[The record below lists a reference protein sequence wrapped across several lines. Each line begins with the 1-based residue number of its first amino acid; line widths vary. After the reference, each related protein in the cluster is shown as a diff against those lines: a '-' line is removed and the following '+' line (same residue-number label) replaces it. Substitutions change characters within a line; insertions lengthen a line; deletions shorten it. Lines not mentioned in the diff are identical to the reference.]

1 VPEKTIAL
9 PTEVPA
15 LKNLRI
21 KVEIKKEKIDRI
33 MRGIKGIILFI
44 PLVVF
49 GILKSRDFH

>member
-15 LKNLRI
+15 SKSLRI

-44 PLVVF
+44 PLVVYS
-49 GILKSRDFH
+49 IPKSRVFS